1 MSISY
6 KRNRAQS
13 AGELT
18 PFMYKWPLREKKK
31 DKKRKKKSQSVEKTI
46 IPGPVEMEP
55 YVIVKMHRSIL
66 RFSFVLF
73 NIISF
78 GEAARFCDCFS
89 VSYVVYWR
97 GNASIKAKKIETFY
111 IVWITSV
118 DTISFPRSL
127 PFPSPGAG
135 KRKTR
140 QKSWK
145 KRLKATRFSL
155 KLALVHCV
163 LNHSCSPENPNES
176 TWFGISLTQVQKCK
190 SWWLKV

>member
-6 KRNRAQS
+6 KNRAQS
-13 AGELT
+13 AGELI

-31 DKKRKKKSQSVEKTI
+31 TKKEKKSQSVEKTI

-97 GNASIKAKKIETFY
+97 GNALIKAKKKWNLLHRLDHFCRHNLVPKGSSI
-111 IVWITSV
+111 
-118 DTISFPRSL
+118 
-127 PFPSPGAG
+127 PFPWSG
-135 KRKTR
+135 KEKDETE
-140 QKSWK
+140 KPK
-145 KRLKATRFSL
+145 ET
-155 KLALVHCV
+155 
-163 LNHSCSPENPNES
+163 
-176 TWFGISLTQVQKCK
+176 T
-190 SWWLKV
+190 